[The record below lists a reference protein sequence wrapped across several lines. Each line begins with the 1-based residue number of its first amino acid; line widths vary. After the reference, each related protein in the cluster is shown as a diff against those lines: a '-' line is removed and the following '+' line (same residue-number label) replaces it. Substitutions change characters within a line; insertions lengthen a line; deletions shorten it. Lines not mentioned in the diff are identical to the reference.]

1 MHNKQGMHVI
11 QYGIH
16 EDRLTTVYP
25 CLFAVCCC
33 VQRWD
38 WEQLARLPSSQ
49 QLPARFGGWLAD
61 IELFDAAAFGIS
73 GVEAQLMDAQQRLLL
88 QLSLEALSASA
99 AAAASVSMVDA
110 VAGPEVNACIAVGI
124 ASAEYN
130 NYLLA
135 RTGAG
140 QSAYSAT
147 GGALSVASGRLA
159 YTYGMRGAALSVDT
173 ACSSS
178 LVAAHFVGSQMKA
191 SLSAAGLVA
200 GVGLLLSPNPTSM
213 FQKAGMLAPD
223 GRCKTLDAAADGYVR
238 AEAAGVLL
246 LQAYA
251 AGDAGSAA
259 GSILAVLAGSAVN
272 QDGRSS
278 SLTAPNG
285 PAQQEVLRA
294 ALADGGLTPAD
305 ITGLQLHG
313 TGTALGKLA
322 LLAFWQEV

>member
-1 MHNKQGMHVI
+1 
-11 QYGIH
+11 
-16 EDRLTTVYP
+16 L
-25 CLFAVCCC
+25 
-33 VQRWD
+33 QRWD
-38 WEQLARLPSSQ
+38 WEQLASQAGSQ

-61 IELFDAAAFGIS
+61 VEQFDAAAFGIS

-88 QLSLEALSASA
+88 QLSLEALASTA
-99 AAAASVSMVDA
+99 AAAGAVSMVDA
-110 VAGPEVNACIAVGI
+110 VAGSGVNACVAVGI

-178 LVAAHFVGSQMKA
+178 LVAAHFVGGQMKGGV
-191 SLSAAGLVA
+191 SAAGMAA
-200 GVGLLLSPNPTSM
+200 GVGLLLSPNPTGM

-246 LQAYA
+246 LHAYA
-251 AGDAGSAA
+251 AGSAGGAA
-259 GSILAVLAGSAVN
+259 YSSLAVLAGSAVN

-285 PAQQEVLRA
+285 PAQQEVLKA
-294 ALADGGLTPAD
+294 ALADGGLSPED
-305 ITGLQLHG
+305 LTGLQLHG
-313 TGTALGKLA
+313 TGTALGELA
-322 LLAFWQEV
+322 AFDTSLPFAHHNTVHQHHHCTAC

>member
-1 MHNKQGMHVI
+1 
-11 QYGIH
+11 
-16 EDRLTTVYP
+16 L
-25 CLFAVCCC
+25 
-33 VQRWD
+33 QRWD
-38 WEQLARLPSSQ
+38 WEELARHASTQ

-61 IELFDAAAFGIS
+61 IEQFDAAAFGIS
-73 GVEAQLMDAQQRLLL
+73 GIEAQLMDAQQRLLL
-88 QLSLEALSASA
+88 QLPLEALASSAPA
-99 AAAASVSMVDA
+99 AAAGQHAGIVDV
-110 VAGPEVNACIAVGI
+110 VAGAGVNACVAVGI

-159 YTYGMRGAALSVDT
+159 YTYGMRGAALSIDT

-178 LVAAHFVGSQMKA
+178 LVAAHFVGSQMQA
-191 SLSAAGLVA
+191 GLSAAGMAA
-200 GVGLLLSPNPTSM
+200 GVGLLLSPNPTGM

-238 AEAAGVLL
+238 AEAAGLLL
-246 LQAYA
+246 LQAYSADA
-251 AGDAGSAA
+251 ASSAA
-259 GSILAVLAGSAVN
+259 SNMLAVLAGSAVN

-294 ALADGGLTPAD
+294 ALTNGGLTPAD
-305 ITGLQLHG
+305 LTGLQMHG
-313 TGTALGKLA
+313 TGTALG
-322 LLAFWQEV
+322 E

>member
-1 MHNKQGMHVI
+1 LGF
-11 QYGIH
+11 
-16 EDRLTTVYP
+16 
-25 CLFAVCCC
+25 CVCPSL
-33 VQRWD
+33 QRWD
-38 WEQLARLPSSQ
+38 WEQLASQAGSQ

-61 IELFDAAAFGIS
+61 VEQFDAAAFGIS

-88 QLSLEALSASA
+88 QLSLEALASTA
-99 AAAASVSMVDA
+99 AAAGAVSVVDA
-110 VAGPEVNACIAVGI
+110 VSGSDVSACVAVGI
-124 ASAEYN
+124 ASAEYSN
-130 NYLLA
+130 FLLV

-140 QSAYSAT
+140 HSAYSAT
-147 GGALSVASGRLA
+147 GGAPSVASGRLA

-178 LVAAHFVGSQMKA
+178 LLAAHFVGSQLKA
-191 SLSAAGLVA
+191 GLSAAGMAA
-200 GVGLLLSPNPTSM
+200 GVGLLLSPNPTGM

-246 LQAYA
+246 LQGHAT
-251 AGDAGSAA
+251 GSAGGA
-259 GSILAVLAGSAVN
+259 ACSSLAVLAGSAVN

-305 ITGLQLHG
+305 LTGLQLHG
-313 TGTALGKLA
+313 TGTALGESAGCA
-322 LLAFWQEV
+322 LQPAFPHHSPIY